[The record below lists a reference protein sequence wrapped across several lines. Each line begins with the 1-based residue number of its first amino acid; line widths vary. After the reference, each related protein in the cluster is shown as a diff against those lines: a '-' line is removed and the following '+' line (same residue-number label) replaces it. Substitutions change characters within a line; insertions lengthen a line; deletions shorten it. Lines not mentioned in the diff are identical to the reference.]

1 MLQLLGQLMKLPME
15 AFVYSME
22 MFVKT
27 MRGIQ
32 QIASR
37 GVDMVADEIVQTLD
51 NASGIEGDAPTKVM
65 HGTLGNS
72 AEIIQQMPQEE
83 NRKMSDK
90 DLRDDMLKLVRYKV
104 LFVKRDYEHVFYE
117 KEELVHDNI
126 TEADYIGWKI
136 AEFIQNLHKEEVPET
151 WRKKGYPRV
160 VKDDE
165 EKPKINKL
173 DEDDKKYLRV
183 YFEVLDR
190 YTRER
195 FKYEEEQI
203 DVLKEI
209 RDRLERKV
217 EIEERQARAIE
228 DVSRKLGPASSGGQS
243 ST

>member
-1 MLQLLGQLMKLPME
+1 
-15 AFVYSME
+15 
-22 MFVKT
+22 
-27 MRGIQ
+27 
-32 QIASR
+32 
-37 GVDMVADEIVQTLD
+37 
-51 NASGIEGDAPTKVM
+51 
-65 HGTLGNS
+65 
-72 AEIIQQMPQEE
+72 
-83 NRKMSDK
+83 
-90 DLRDDMLKLVRYKV
+90 MLKLVRYKV

-136 AEFIQNLHKEEVPET
+136 AEFIQNLHKEDIPET

-165 EKPKINKL
+165 AKPKIDKL

-209 RDRLERKV
+209 RDRLGRKV

-228 DVSRKLGPASSGGQS
+228 EVSSKLGPPPREG
-243 ST
+243 